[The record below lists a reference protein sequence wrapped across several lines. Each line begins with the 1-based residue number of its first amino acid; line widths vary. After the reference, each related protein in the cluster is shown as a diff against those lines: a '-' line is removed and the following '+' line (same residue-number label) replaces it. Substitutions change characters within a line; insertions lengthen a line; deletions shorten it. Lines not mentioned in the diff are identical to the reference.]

1 MLEFLG
7 GSVIYSVL
15 KDIWGAIAPK
25 KRRLTPEQILQ
36 LRQKWKKEI
45 PPILW
50 ERSQKKL
57 RLDVI
62 VRDVKRLDH
71 YPDNT
76 APNRKGISAWF
87 KCGLAATYHNGI
99 EVNLGWYGLVKG
111 ADGWRLPG
119 DEGREKSDVTVAMVA
134 TIPYERIESID
145 WTGDD
150 FYGNSQVYC
159 HFDAK
164 DGTPYDDMFYAT
176 LEQNPG
182 GPQFYLKVA
191 TEAEV
196 KKNSLKAGTYWKKRP
211 LRERLGLKPKADP
224 QLDQL
229 DSERD
234 S

>member
-1 MLEFLG
+1 MIEYFAPGFL
-7 GSVIYSVL
+7 YSLL
-15 KDIWGAIAPK
+15 KDGYSLARGR
-25 KRRLTPEQILQ
+25 RRLLKPEQVLE

-45 PPILW
+45 PSILW

-62 VRDVKRLDH
+62 IRDVKRLDD

-76 APNRKGISAWF
+76 EPNRKGISAWF

-99 EVNLGWYGLVKG
+99 EVNLGWYGLVKD
-111 ADGWRLPG
+111 ANGWRLAK
-119 DEGREKSDVTVAMVA
+119 DHGREDGAVTVAMVA

-145 WTGDD
+145 WTGDT

-159 HFDAK
+159 HFEAK
-164 DGTPYDDMFYAT
+164 NGTPYDYIFYAT

-191 TEAEV
+191 TEEEV

-211 LRERLGLKPKADP
+211 LRERLGLKPKPEPDDAA
-224 QLDQL
+224 
-229 DSERD
+229 
-234 S
+234 